1 MFRLNNLDKLTKER
15 KRIGRGGDR
24 GGTSG
29 KGHKGQKSRSG
40 VKIRASFEGGQMPLS
55 RRLPKRGFNNSFKK
69 DVRIVSLEVL
79 ETKFEAGAI
88 VDRASL
94 VEKGILKGKKSFF
107 VKILGNGEL
116 SKNLT
121 VQADMFSKSAIE
133 AIKKAGGTP
142 QLVKEIVSDSS
153 AS

>member
-1 MFRLNNLDKLTKER
+1 MPGRRHAIFHLFPV
-15 KRIGRGGDR
+15 RIGRGGDR

-79 ETKFEAGAI
+79 ETKFEAGAV